1 MPLADM
7 RRHLGDFGEA
17 AAAAYLIR
25 QGYVVCERQW
35 HCRSGEIDLI
45 ARQGD
50 QVVFVEVRTRR
61 NTPSGSAEESVTPAK
76 QQRLVALAYAY
87 LEAHNLNEHTPWRID
102 VIAVRIDRAGRIV
115 QLTHIPHAV
124 EE

>member
-25 QGYVVCERQW
+25 QGYTVHERQW
-35 HCRSGEIDLI
+35 RCRSGEIDLI

-61 NTPSGSAEESVTPAK
+61 NMPSGSAEESVTSAK
-76 QQRLVALAYAY
+76 QQRLVELAYAY
-87 LEAHNLNEHTPWRID
+87 IEAHNLDEQTPWRID